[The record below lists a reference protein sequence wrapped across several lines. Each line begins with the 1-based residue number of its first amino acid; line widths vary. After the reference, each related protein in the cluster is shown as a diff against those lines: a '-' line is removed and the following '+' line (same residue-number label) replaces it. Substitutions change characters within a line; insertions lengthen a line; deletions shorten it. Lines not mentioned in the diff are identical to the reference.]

1 MHDFL
6 MIRIATLM
14 VALLGWFVTIVG
26 GTRLMQHAW
35 GEALGSF
42 ALAGLVFAVAM
53 WMDRTGDRLRDV
65 LLDEECP

>member
-1 MHDFL
+1 MHNYL

-26 GTRLMQHAW
+26 GTRLTHHAW

-65 LLDEECP
+65 LLDEG